1 MRPPGFNGAARCE
14 PGWFRLH
21 SVAATC
27 ANNASMGTAASID
40 KARQEAAVRGD
51 LEGVVRARDA
61 FIARGLGLGKLPAAL
76 VAQMGDSLTVDV
88 SLNAF
93 EHLPSSLC
101 TLADLKTLIAH
112 TNAIRTLPRSF
123 S

>member
-1 MRPPGFNGAARCE
+1 M
-14 PGWFRLH
+14 
-21 SVAATC
+21 
-27 ANNASMGTAASID
+27 
-40 KARQEAAVRGD
+40 
-51 LEGVVRARDA
+51 RARDA

-93 EHLPSSLC
+93 ESLPSSMC
-101 TLADLKTLIAH
+101 TLADLKSLIAH